1 MLDHRD
7 FFKGSRAQW
16 ISCIMCIFKCYI
28 SILRNRNMNI
38 NEKDYI
44 DGVKNPLW
52 RVVATG
58 WIPEKLFGKEQM
70 DAVCAQWIL
79 CSTLT
84 CRIKVG

>member
-1 MLDHRD
+1 
-7 FFKGSRAQW
+7 
-16 ISCIMCIFKCYI
+16 
-28 SILRNRNMNI
+28 MNI

-58 WIPEKLFGKEQM
+58 WIREKLVGKEQM
-70 DAVCAQWIL
+70 DAVCALWIL

-84 CRIKVG
+84 CHFKVG